1 MIAHIPRVLQD
12 QYHIHQF
19 RIDMCHSGFFSCKQQ
34 ELTLSYA
41 TKRNSLTGLKR
52 EDEISTF
59 SLVQSLSCVQ
69 LFATYGLQHARLP
82 CPSPNPGACSNSC
95 PLSQWC
101 HLTISSS
108 AIPFSS
114 CLQSFPASGS
124 FPRSQFFTSGGQS
137 IGVSA
142 SALPIN
148 IQDWF
153 PSGWTGWIS
162 LQSKG
167 LSRVFS
173 NTTVQ
178 KHQFFGAQ
186 LSLWSNSHIH
196 TWLLEKP

>member
-82 CPSPNPGACSNSC
+82 GPSQTARVCSNSC
-95 PLSQWC
+95 PSSWWC
-101 HLTISSS
+101 HPTISSS
-108 AIPFSS
+108 AVPFSS
-114 CLQSFPASGS
+114 CLQSFAVLWS
-124 FPRSQFFTSGGQS
+124 FPMSQFLASCGQS

-142 SALPIN
+142 SASVLPMN
-148 IQDWF
+148 IQGRF
-153 PSGWTGWIS
+153 PLGLTDLIS
-162 LQSKG
+162 FQSKG
-167 LSRVFS
+167 LSRIFS
-173 NTTVQ
+173 STTIW
-178 KHQFFGAQ
+178 KHQFVDYY
-186 LSLWSNSHIH
+186 
-196 TWLLEKP
+196 